1 MTDRMGKVDGLDVR
15 QMYAPCH
22 DLEGDPCLTSCTQI
36 QDFLVFSPAPPP
48 IRVKSRK
55 NLCFLRKVQQMEY
68 LGLNLVILRGN
79 LEKSIDRW
87 GRVQNFTVISE

>member
-48 IRVKSRK
+48 HQGEIPEK
-55 NLCFLRKVQQMEY
+55 
-68 LGLNLVILRGN
+68 LVFSKESSADGIFR
-79 LEKSIDRW
+79 
-87 GRVQNFTVISE
+87 T

>member
-48 IRVKSRK
+48 PPS
-55 NLCFLRKVQQMEY
+55 
-68 LGLNLVILRGN
+68 G
-79 LEKSIDRW
+79 
-87 GRVQNFTVISE
+87 

>member
-1 MTDRMGKVDGLDVR
+1 MGKVDGLDVR
-15 QMYAPCH
+15 QMHAPCH
-22 DLEGDPCLTSCTQI
+22 DLEGDACLTSCAQI

-48 IRVKSRK
+48 IIPSLERERVKSWK

-79 LEKSIDRW
+79 LEKSID
-87 GRVQNFTVISE
+87 